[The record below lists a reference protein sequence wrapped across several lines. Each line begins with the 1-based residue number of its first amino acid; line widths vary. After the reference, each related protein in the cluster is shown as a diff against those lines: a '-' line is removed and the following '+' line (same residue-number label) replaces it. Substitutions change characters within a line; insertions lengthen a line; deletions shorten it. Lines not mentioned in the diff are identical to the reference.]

1 MLRCVACESEVDM
14 TNSDKRRE
22 PVPISSLSDA
32 QLIYILQQ
40 VVDDDEQAELTQFV
54 EAEIARRKIEGGAL
68 Q

>member
-1 MLRCVACESEVDM
+1 M

-54 EAEIARRKIEGGAL
+54 EAEIARRKIEGGTL